1 MEVWTNGGGFGT
13 SGCESDC
20 ELGCDPEFCE
30 FCQSFRVPRMATFF
44 HCLPVAI
51 LFEPDLRRWS
61 VLPLFSVLIKRLN
74 ECTVI

>member
-1 MEVWTNGGGFGT
+1 M
-13 SGCESDC
+13 GCESAIYDYELSC
-20 ELGCDPEFCE
+20 EPVFCE

-44 HCLPVAI
+44 RCLPVAI